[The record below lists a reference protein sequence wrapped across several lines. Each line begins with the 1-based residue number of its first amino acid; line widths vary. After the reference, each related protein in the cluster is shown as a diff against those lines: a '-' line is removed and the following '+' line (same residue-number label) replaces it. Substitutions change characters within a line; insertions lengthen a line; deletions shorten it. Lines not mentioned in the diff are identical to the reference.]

1 MIFSRLFQPPQGA
14 GGGLPPRHLP
24 NKLNPGPGQLPD
36 LDPDAVSVV
45 RKETNGERSQ
55 VKL

>member
-1 MIFSRLFQPPQGA
+1 MFFSRLFQPPQGA
-14 GGGLPPRHLP
+14 GGGMPPRHLP
-24 NKLNPGPGQLPD
+24 NNLGPGQLPD